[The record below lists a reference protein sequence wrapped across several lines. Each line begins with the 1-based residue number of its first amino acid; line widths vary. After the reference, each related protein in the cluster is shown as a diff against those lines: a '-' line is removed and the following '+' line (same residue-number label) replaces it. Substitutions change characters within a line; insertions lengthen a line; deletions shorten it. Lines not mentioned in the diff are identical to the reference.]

1 MERPHHCHDLLYEL
15 MTLCWQENPLDRPS
29 FDVLAV
35 KLQHFLTTHEES
47 WGERIIDLQ
56 RMFDKCTSEM

>member
-1 MERPHHCHDLLYEL
+1 MERPHHCHNLLYEL
-15 MTLCWQENPLDRPS
+15 MILCWQANPLDRPS
-29 FDVLAV
+29 FDALVM
-35 KLQHFLTTHEES
+35 KLQHFLIHEES